1 MTASG
6 QGPLIRRAASTDA
19 EQVARIGRLTFAE
32 SFGRLY
38 PSHDLDAYLD
48 QAYSPAAVRAALEDP
63 AFAAWLVATPDGLV
77 VGHALAGPC
86 SLPHADVTP
95 ACGELKRLYLLK
107 AWQGRGWGSRLL
119 RDAIDWL
126 ERDGPRTLWI
136 GVWSQNLAARRLY
149 SRIGFAK
156 VGEYQFQVGRSLD
169 REFILQRKP
178 RLLGELGEGV

>member
-6 QGPLIRRAASTDA
+6 QGPLIRRATSTDA
-19 EQVARIGRLTFAE
+19 EQVADIGRLTFAE

-38 PSHDLDAYLD
+38 PARDLAAYLD

-63 AFAAWLVATPDGLV
+63 AFAAWLVETPDGLV
-77 VGHALAGPC
+77 DHALAGPC
-86 SLPHADVTP
+86 NLPHAEVTP

-119 RDAIDWL
+119 RDAISWL
-126 ERDGPRTLWI
+126 EQDGPRTLWI

-149 SRIGFAK
+149 SRISFAK
-156 VGEYQFQVGRSLD
+156 VGEYRFQVGRSLD
-169 REFILQRKP
+169 REFILWRKP
-178 RLLGELGEGV
+178 RLLSEFDEEA